1 MKHTLLVQK
10 TKGLAYQKEIIKTL
24 NNTMKK
30 KRNQNLK
37 FAESARR
44 KNEIEQYGRL
54 LSLRPSVVHK
64 SKKNYNRQKNKKEAS
79 IQMETSFLLLMYFLL

>member
-1 MKHTLLVQK
+1 M
-10 TKGLAYQKEIIKTL
+10 KGLTYQKVIIKTL

-44 KNEIEQYGRL
+44 KNEIEQYGKL
-54 LSLRPSVVHK
+54 LSLRPSVVHN
-64 SKKNYNRQKNKKEAS
+64 SKKTYNRQKNKKEAS
-79 IQMETSFLLLMYFLL
+79 ILMETSFFIQYSIFKF